1 MPWTAALTEAQ
12 GLLEEIAAA
21 DPASAVSPRNLQRE
35 STPTTFEFARE
46 DGDRTGSA
54 ERLMSSTTP
63 VHPVPAAIPAT
74 NQSPIETPPPC
85 GDLTLREREVLHLLC
100 QRLSN
105 PEIAEQLYIGTR
117 TVEFHVANIAGKLG
131 AANRREA
138 AALAVRLGLV

>member
-1 MPWTAALTEAQ
+1 MLSDNLEQ
-12 GLLEEIAAA
+12 GSTQRTLE
-21 DPASAVSPRNLQRE
+21 S
-35 STPTTFEFARE
+35 ARE

-54 ERLMSSTTP
+54 EWLMSSTTP

-74 NQSPIETPPPC
+74 NESPIETPPPC
-85 GDLTLREREVLHLLC
+85 SDLTLREREVLHLLC

-117 TVEFHVANIAGKLG
+117 TVEFHVANITGNLG